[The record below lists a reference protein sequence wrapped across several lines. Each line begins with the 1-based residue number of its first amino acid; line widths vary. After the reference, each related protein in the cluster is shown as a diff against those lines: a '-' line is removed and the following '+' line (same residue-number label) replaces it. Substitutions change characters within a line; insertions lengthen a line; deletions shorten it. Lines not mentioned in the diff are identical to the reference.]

1 MTINF
6 ESDKPIYIQIAE
18 EIENGVLSGAFA
30 EETQVPST
38 TEISVSY
45 KINPATVLKG
55 MNILVEEKV
64 LYKKRGVGMF
74 VASGAAEQIRQK
86 RKENFFDHFILD
98 LIDEAEKLKLN
109 KTELMQLIEQGYQSG
124 RRS

>member
-6 ESDKPIYIQIAE
+6 ESDKPIYIQVAE

-109 KTELMQLIEQGYQSG
+109 KTELMQLIEQGYSH
-124 RRS
+124 RS

>member
-6 ESDKPIYIQIAE
+6 ESGKPIYIQVAE

-109 KTELMQLIEQGYQSG
+109 KTELMQLIEQGYSH
-124 RRS
+124 RS